1 MTRSEQ
7 AARRK
12 IRAELRAKRRFDPA
26 TRTARVMAKAA
37 PVETAKHSALH
48 RLQQVLT
55 RQQYEAGCR
64 LRDDWLDHLD
74 VKATGI
80 PGDAHGGGGGVP
92 HERLLRQV
100 KALASFREAQAALS
114 LETMSPVTAVC
125 TGDRMPAVLAAKS
138 EGGLSEVEI
147 LLRLKR
153 GLDELVRYYGGGK

>member
-100 KALASFREAQAALS
+100 GALANYREAVLC
-114 LETMSPVTAVC
+114 LPIETRGCVIAVC
-125 TGDRMPAVLAAKS
+125 AGDRYPADLAARLGTVT
-138 EGGLSEVEI
+138 EAAI
-147 LLRLKR
+147 LLTLKR